1 MSLTGRNKKR
11 MGEEG
16 ACWRGGLAAGEG
28 GKKFLLCFVSRQSGK
43 KAMVRDFQVVD
54 GRKRKMGEEG
64 R

>member
-28 GKKFLLCFVSRQSGK
+28 GKKFLPCFVRQSGK
-43 KAMVRDFQVVD
+43 KAMVRDFQVVNE
-54 GRKRKMGEEG
+54 RKRKMGEEG